1 MLNDLVRLSLV
12 CLYVSKLSI
21 WGSCEKSRDSRA
33 RDKRH
38 ECPSRLRRSLPRV
51 SRGSLRSPARPL
63 ARSPAR
69 PLAMIEELAR
79 RLVFHLK
86 ISTERERQFKMNGR
100 QSVSVGTKYERK
112 VYMYCLL
119 ISHRYI
125 QIEWFPPYP
134 ITALLEQCF
143 PAKKVLRFFF
153 KVA

>member
-1 MLNDLVRLSLV
+1 MLNDLASLSLA

-21 WGSCEKSRDSRA
+21 WGSRKKSRDSRA
-33 RDKRH
+33 RDKGH
-38 ECPSRLRRSLPRV
+38 ECPSQLRRSLPRV

-79 RLVFHLK
+79 RLVFHPVFHLK
-86 ISTERERQFKMNGR
+86 ISTERERQFKSNGR

-112 VYMYCLL
+112 VYMYSLL

-125 QIEWFPPYP
+125 QI
-134 ITALLEQCF
+134 
-143 PAKKVLRFFF
+143 
-153 KVA
+153 

>member
-1 MLNDLVRLSLV
+1 MLNDLARLSLA

-21 WGSCEKSRDSRA
+21 WGSRKKSRDSRA
-33 RDKRH
+33 RDKGH
-38 ECPSRLRRSLPRV
+38 ECPSQLRRSLPRV

-63 ARSPAR
+63 AHSPARPLARSSAR

-86 ISTERERQFKMNGR
+86 ISTERERQFKSNGR

-112 VYMYCLL
+112 VYMYSLL

-125 QIEWFPPYP
+125 QI
-134 ITALLEQCF
+134 Q
-143 PAKKVLRFFF
+143 
-153 KVA
+153 